1 MFHSPNVLALLPEYI
16 LTLVG
21 ISVMMLEPVLRPD
34 RSRKLLG
41 WLAIFGALGAC
52 AASFFQVYVLRAIGG
67 PLFAF
72 ANTVQIDRFAIFFEI
87 LITAITVVT
96 LLSSLDFFEGETTYA
111 GEYYALVCFA
121 AVGMLLMSSSP
132 ELLVIFIGLE
142 ISSIST
148 YIMAGFRKSQAA
160 AGESSIKYF
169 LLGSFATAFFLYG
182 IALTFG
188 ATGSTNLRVVAP
200 ALAASNAPLLAILAI
215 AMIVIG
221 LGFKVSAAPFHVWT
235 PDVYQGAPPPVV
247 GLMSTAPKAAAFAV
261 LLRILF
267 GGYPLYEPKWS
278 LLLWGI
284 ATLSMTIGN
293 LGALLQRDVKR
304 MLAYSSIAHAGYL
317 LVAFTALPQDGIPA
331 AAFYTAAY
339 AATNVGAFVVIT
351 MVSGYRE
358 RLRTSEDYTGLAI
371 QHPVL
376 AAAFTFFLLSM
387 IGIPFTGGFFGKFYV
402 FAGAIH
408 NGHTWLAVI
417 GLLNSGV
424 ACFYYLRLIVSRV
437 YSAPTGYSAA
447 PAIDF
452 DPAGNTNPLLHPVAA
467 AGFADEIHGTRHAT
481 PAYIAL
487 ALCVIATLLLGILP
501 GRVLRLVQF
510 PSFSHADD
518 GVSGTSLERPGCC
531 PNPQGRTLAELQSKV
546 AH

>member
-1 MFHSPNVLALLPEYI
+1 MLTSPNLLALLPEYV
-16 LTLVG
+16 LTLAG
-21 ISVMMLEPVLRPD
+21 IVIMMLEPMLPVG
-34 RSRKLLG
+34 RSRKPLG
-41 WLAIFGALGAC
+41 WLAITGSFVAC
-52 AASFFQVYVLRAIGG
+52 ALSFYQISLIRAIGG

-72 ANTVQIDRFAIFFEI
+72 ANTVQIDRFSLFFQI
-87 LITAITVVT
+87 LITAIGMIT
-96 LLSSLDFFEGETTYA
+96 LLSSLDFFQGETTHA

-121 AVGMLLMSSSP
+121 TVGMLLMVSSP

-148 YIMAGFRKSQAA
+148 YIMAGFRKTQAA

-182 IALTFG
+182 VALTFG
-188 ATGSTNLRVVAP
+188 ATGSTNLRVVA
-200 ALAASNAPLLAILAI
+200 AGLAATNAPLLAVLAI

-267 GGYPLYEPKWS
+267 GGFPLFEAKWS
-278 LLLWGI
+278 LLLGGI
-284 ATLSMTIGN
+284 AVLSMTIGN

-317 LVAFTALPQDGIPA
+317 LVAFTALPQDGVPA

-339 AATNVGAFVVIT
+339 AAMNVGAFLVIT
-351 MVSGYRE
+351 QVSGYRE
-358 RLRTSEDYTGLAI
+358 RLRTGEDYTGLAL
-371 QHPVL
+371 QHPAL
-376 AAAFTFFLLSM
+376 AAAFSFFLLSM

-402 FAGAIH
+402 FSGALH
-408 NGHTWLAVI
+408 NGHVWLAVI

-424 ACFYYLRLIVSRV
+424 ACFYYLRLIVRM
-437 YSAPTGYSAA
+437 YSQPTGYSQA

-452 DPAGNTNPLLHPVAA
+452 DPAGNTNPLLHPVSIAA
-467 AGFADEIHGTRHAT
+467 DAALAPGRMPL
-481 PAYIAL
+481 PASIAL
-487 ALCVIATLLLGILP
+487 VCCVLATLLLGILP
-501 GRVLRLVQF
+501 GRALRLVQF
-510 PSFSHADD
+510 PAFPRAVTAPA
-518 GVSGTSLERPGCC
+518 VSSGSSCC
-531 PNPQGRTLAELQSKV
+531 PNPHARTV
-546 AH
+546 AQLNR